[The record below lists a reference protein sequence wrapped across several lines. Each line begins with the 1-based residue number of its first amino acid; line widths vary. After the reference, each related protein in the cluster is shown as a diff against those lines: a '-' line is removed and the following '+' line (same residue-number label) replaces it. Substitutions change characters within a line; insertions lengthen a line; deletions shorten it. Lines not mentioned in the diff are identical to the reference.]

1 MKRFIILA
9 LALMAIVAPLA
20 TSFGV
25 ASASYADDQYDD
37 QAP

>member
-9 LALMAIVAPLA
+9 LAFMAFVAPLA
-20 TSFGV
+20 TSYGV
-25 ASASYADDQYDD
+25 ASASYADDQKDE

>member
-1 MKRFIILA
+1 MKRFMILA
-9 LALMAIVAPLA
+9 LALMAFVAPLA

-25 ASASYADDQYDD
+25 ASASYSDDQKNE

>member
-9 LALMAIVAPLA
+9 LALMAFAAPLA
-20 TSFGV
+20 MSYGV
-25 ASASYADDQYDD
+25 ASASYADDQYHE

>member
-9 LALMAIVAPLA
+9 LALMAFVAPLA

-25 ASASYADDQYDD
+25 ASASYSDPNQDE

>member
-9 LALMAIVAPLA
+9 LALMAVVAPLA

-25 ASASYADDQYDD
+25 ASASYADNQKDE

>member
-9 LALMAIVAPLA
+9 LALMAFVAPLA

-25 ASASYADDQYDD
+25 ASADYTDDQQDV